1 MLSEGSAQRKVSEF
15 CPQMDIQSYNK
26 YRVLKKGSALAPRHA
41 AIVGLMLYLH
51 YLSTALLPPLHADTE
66 TK

>member
-1 MLSEGSAQRKVSEF
+1 MLSEGSAQRKVGEF

-26 YRVLKKGSALAPRHA
+26 YCVLKEGSALAPGHA

-51 YLSTALLPPLHADTE
+51 CL
-66 TK
+66 